1 MWHCFL
7 DSKCIFEMFVQIKKL
22 SNDMG
27 AFFLKKSMIV
37 QLATAAKASNPA
49 PKNQRMN
56 KFKVIQPADTPKIL
70 PGTVMFLPPREVI
83 PKSVFTDPALL
94 GGAFNHPVVI
104 LDCPK
109 PAKHDSRVEFVIVS
123 QKFHSMNN
131 TDISR

>member
-1 MWHCFL
+1 
-7 DSKCIFEMFVQIKKL
+7 MFVQIKKL

-37 QLATAAKASNPA
+37 QLATAAKPAKASNPA
-49 PKNQRMN
+49 PNQRMN
-56 KFKVIQPADTPKIL
+56 KFKVLQPADAPKIL
-70 PGTVMFLPPREVI
+70 PGTVMFLPPREVV

-94 GGAFNHPVVI
+94 DGAFNHPVVI

-109 PAKHDSRVEFVIVS
+109 PTKHDSRGEFVIVS
-123 QKFHSMNN
+123 HKFHSMNN

>member
-1 MWHCFL
+1 MWHSFL
-7 DSKCIFEMFVQIKKL
+7 DSKCIFELFVHTKKL

-37 QLATAAKASNPA
+37 QPATAVKASRPA
-49 PKNQRMN
+49 PNQRMN
-56 KFKVIQPADTPKIL
+56 RFNVLQAADTPKIL
-70 PGTVMFLPPREVI
+70 PGTVMFLPLREVV

-109 PAKHDSRVEFVIVS
+109 PTKHDSRVEFVIVS
-123 QKFHSMNN
+123 QKFHSMKN